1 MQSESRNI
9 SVDKWFCEKS
19 LRFIC
24 IIVIWKKKLF
34 IIILFFVRQTRSLD
48 KRSCKSKPCRHQTCK
63 IKNWNN

>member
-34 IIILFFVRQTRSLD
+34 IIILLYNLRT
-48 KRSCKSKPCRHQTCK
+48 K
-63 IKNWNN
+63 